1 METINGTPVTEEQIQ
16 AWADEAEAGYAVERF
31 KKRGRP
37 SLGSAPASVIPV
49 RMEDELLA
57 ALLHKAEVEHLNR
70 SEAIRAAVQA
80 WVDA

>member
-16 AWADEAEAGYAVERF
+16 AWADEAEKGYSVDRF

-37 SLGSAPASVIPV
+37 SLGGAPASVIPV
-49 RMEDELLA
+49 RMEEELLA
-57 ALLHKAEVEHLNR
+57 ALLHKAKVEHLNR